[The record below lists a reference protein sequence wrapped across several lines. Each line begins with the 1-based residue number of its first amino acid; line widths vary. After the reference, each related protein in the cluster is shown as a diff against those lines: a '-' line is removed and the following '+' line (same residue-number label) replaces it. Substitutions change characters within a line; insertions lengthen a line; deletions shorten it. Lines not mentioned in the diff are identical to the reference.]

1 MRRSQCPT
9 PHDVFHMRSPPLMTE
24 VARQTCP
31 THYRDEERS
40 SSSSGRWR
48 RGTRY
53 QGRSLSPNTWE
64 LHLLFPLEN
73 GGGVRDVLLLMY
85 TFEIHF
91 STAFTIY
98 NSFYIKY
105 VKAGQSYFTKKLK

>member
-1 MRRSQCPT
+1 
-9 PHDVFHMRSPPLMTE
+9 MRSPPLMTE

-64 LHLLFPLEN
+64 PHLLFPLKN

-91 STAFTIY
+91 LQPLTFIIHFT
-98 NSFYIKY
+98 
-105 VKAGQSYFTKKLK
+105 